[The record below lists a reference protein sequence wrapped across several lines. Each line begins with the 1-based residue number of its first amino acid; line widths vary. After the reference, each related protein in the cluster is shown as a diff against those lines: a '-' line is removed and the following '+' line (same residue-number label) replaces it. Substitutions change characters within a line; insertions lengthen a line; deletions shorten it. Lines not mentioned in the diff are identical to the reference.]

1 MMSDSEEINFKDV
14 ISGEQKIQYVD
25 QLENLREKLNS
36 GSFLKSRSSKKEL
49 IGIVENLIDI
59 LPVEMRTARW
69 LVREQETFLNEAK
82 EESQNIVNNAKRES
96 ENLISNSYVLQE
108 AVVEANT
115 LIKQAEKES
124 QAYRIKIEDEM
135 DTLFTELQTKIEQL
149 NLYITNEKNSLRKPR
164 EIIEPE

>member
-82 EESQNIVNNAKRES
+82 EESQNIINNAKRES

-135 DTLFTELQTKIEQL
+135 DTLFTELQTKI
-149 NLYITNEKNSLRKPR
+149 
-164 EIIEPE
+164 